1 MKNHINIY
9 MNFFGYDESDIIFSE
24 ISGQP
29 ATDIHHI
36 EARGMGGS
44 KKKDNI
50 NNLIALT
57 REEHIQFGDKK
68 QFKEYLQGIHNK
80 KIIEKL
86 KTL

>member
-1 MKNHINIY
+1 MKYQVNQQPTY
-9 MNFFGYDESDIIFSE
+9 IILKQE
-24 ISGQP
+24 EW
-29 ATDIHHI
+29 
-36 EARGMGGS
+36 EAV